1 MKNSKNIFKNKV
13 TRDAI
18 LYTLLILFIYRI
30 GSYIPTPGVN
40 IVELQKMQ
48 GEIPDTL
55 FSFFG
60 GGSIASMSIF
70 ALGIAPY
77 ITSSIMI
84 QLLESDLIP
93 SMSQWKHQGVDGQ
106 NKRTKYTKR
115 LALFLAFLQ
124 ALGISFFYYSYS
136 VMGIGVI
143 EPYNFAI
150 ENKFFDFLNYIP
162 VNYVLVA
169 LIMTAGTALLM
180 WFADRVTEKGVGNG
194 MSVMIVA
201 GILAVMPTELN
212 TAYNDIIGGSS
223 FSTKEFITWLIIL
236 IITILVIIMVVGYSL
251 AYRKIPINYV
261 RSGRNKVLNNSYL
274 PIKLNPAGVIPVIFA
289 QPLMLLLNLGMVWIY
304 ENFYLFTNDTTIG
317 NIEKF
322 FRAFT
327 SYTVDGATNPFF
339 IVYILFY
346 GSLIVGFSI
355 IYSQIQM
362 NPEEMAKNLQK
373 QSAYVV
379 GVRPGKDTLDYFTNI
394 ISKVSL
400 WGGLFLAFIAV
411 LPTILTLSFDIASLQ
426 LLGTGLII
434 VVSVFVQIFQS
445 LVSKIESKNYRYL
458 LGGRK

>member
-1 MKNSKNIFKNKV
+1 
-13 TRDAI
+13 
-18 LYTLLILFIYRI
+18 
-30 GSYIPTPGVN
+30 
-40 IVELQKMQ
+40 
-48 GEIPDTL
+48 
-55 FSFFG
+55 
-60 GGSIASMSIF
+60 
-70 ALGIAPY
+70 
-77 ITSSIMI
+77 
-84 QLLESDLIP
+84 
-93 SMSQWKHQGVDGQ
+93 
-106 NKRTKYTKR
+106 
-115 LALFLAFLQ
+115 
-124 ALGISFFYYSYS
+124 
-136 VMGIGVI
+136 
-143 EPYNFAI
+143 
-150 ENKFFDFLNYIP
+150 
-162 VNYVLVA
+162 
-169 LIMTAGTALLM
+169 MTAGTALLM